1 MKRSSPASCF
11 VSSLSSGLPLE
22 VRAGSRGGERRGQRA
37 SQRPLERL
45 PRGCLGLSQALTSSG
60 SGRLEPHSEES
71 QLGEMQQHARVAQPD
86 LGVRLYPGSFG
97 HQACIPPPPPPHS
110 ELSGRVHPPAPPRRA
125 VALAGPCFLGL
136 APASLLNQHRR
147 TRLGDLR
154 GPALFEGFSV

>member
-110 ELSGRVHPPAPPRRA
+110 ELSAVFIPPLHPAEPWHWQDPAFWGWPQP
-125 VALAGPCFLGL
+125 VF
-136 APASLLNQHRR
+136 
-147 TRLGDLR
+147 
-154 GPALFEGFSV
+154 